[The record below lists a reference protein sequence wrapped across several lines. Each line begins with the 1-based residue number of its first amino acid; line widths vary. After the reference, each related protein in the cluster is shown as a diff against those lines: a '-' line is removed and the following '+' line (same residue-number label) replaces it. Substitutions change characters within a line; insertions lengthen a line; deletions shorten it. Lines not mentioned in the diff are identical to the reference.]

1 MSTAD
6 KATNDDNME
15 VKEDPPGVNEDE
27 LEKVEETL
35 RLILIPLLLTRFSD
49 EIRNGKNV

>member
-1 MSTAD
+1 MYLLIPKVALQVSTAD

-15 VKEDPPGVNEDE
+15 VKEDPLGVNEDK

-35 RLILIPLLLTRFSD
+35 RLILIQ
-49 EIRNGKNV
+49 

>member
-15 VKEDPPGVNEDE
+15 VKEDPPGEGRGDPQTYIDSSAPY
-27 LEKVEETL
+27 K
-35 RLILIPLLLTRFSD
+35 IL
-49 EIRNGKNV
+49 

>member
-35 RLILIPLLLTRFSD
+35 RLILIPLLLLFKETDFF
-49 EIRNGKNV
+49 IQ